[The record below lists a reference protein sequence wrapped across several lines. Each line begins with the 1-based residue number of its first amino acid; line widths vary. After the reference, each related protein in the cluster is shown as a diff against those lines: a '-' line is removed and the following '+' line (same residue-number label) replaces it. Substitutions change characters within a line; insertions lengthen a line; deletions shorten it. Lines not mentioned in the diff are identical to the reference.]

1 MNLKAVTCDIL
12 DGWSASTHSGIGFS
26 VGVEPFFFHETK
38 RAQRGESAMQ
48 GGRGC
53 EVIASLNGR
62 ANANLAER
70 GNEHCGRTGKLKSG
84 QRGKSKLGRT
94 GK

>member
-26 VGVEPFFFHETK
+26 VGVEPFFLHDTK

-48 GGRGC
+48 VGRRC
-53 EVIASLNGR
+53 EVIVSLPGR
-62 ANANLAER
+62 AYANLAER
-70 GNEHCGRTGKLKSG
+70 GNEHCGPTGDLKFVRTGK
-84 QRGKSKLGRT
+84 
-94 GK
+94 